1 MQMTIHHHTIVTA
14 DDTCT
19 VQNDAAIVVEAD
31 RIAAIG
37 PTATTPQAHMH

>member
-1 MQMTIHHHTIVTA
+1 MQTMIHHPTIVTA
-14 DDTCT
+14 DNTCT

-37 PTATTPQAHMH
+37 PTAATSQAHMH